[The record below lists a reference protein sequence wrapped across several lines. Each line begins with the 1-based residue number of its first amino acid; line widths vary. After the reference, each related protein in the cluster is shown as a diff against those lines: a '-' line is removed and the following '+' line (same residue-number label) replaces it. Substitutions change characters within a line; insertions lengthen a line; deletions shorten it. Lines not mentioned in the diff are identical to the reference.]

1 MSNRQFKTILS
12 QSKYVLFD
20 YGNVE
25 GQLPNIDKQLA
36 GVCRLDGVFY
46 IKQRNSEAWI
56 PLMADQ
62 LLINIVYNVD
72 DTTDSLYWWV
82 NQYAGQKVDADF
94 SPTKTEDGVNN
105 LFVWKHNQQ
114 KFIDCSFF
122 RTTDGGQN
130 YGKINIPYEHIDE
143 NTIIADFNGFTSY
156 NNTEA
161 LQFYIS
167 CK

>member
-36 GVCRLDGVFY
+36 GVCRFGGVFY

-72 DTTDSLYWWV
+72 NIDSLYWWV
-82 NQYAGQKVDADF
+82 NQYGGQEINVDF
-94 SPTKTEDGVNN
+94 IPTKGEKNN
-105 LFVWKHNQQ
+105 LFIWKHNQQ
-114 KFIDCSFF
+114 KYIDCSFF
-122 RTTDGGQN
+122 RTIDGGQN
-130 YGKINIPYEHIDE
+130 YGKINMPYEHIDE
-143 NTIIADFNGFTSY
+143 NTIIADFNGFTTY

>member
-46 IKQRNSEAWI
+46 IKQRNSESWI

-62 LLINIVYNVD
+62 LLVNIVYNID
-72 DTTDSLYWWV
+72 DTDSLYWWV
-82 NQYAGQKVDADF
+82 SQYDGQEIDVNFVPIKGD
-94 SPTKTEDGVNN
+94 KNN

-122 RTTDGGQN
+122 RTIDGGQN

-143 NTIIADFNGFTSY
+143 NIIIADFNGFITY
-156 NNTEA
+156 NNNEA